1 MTNPTSNYSW
11 QMPTST
17 DLVTDLP
24 ADFEVFGQAVDTT
37 TKALNPSTTLG
48 DIEYRSATA
57 NTNTRLGIGTSGQI
71 LAVSGGVPAWVT
83 ASSGGMTL
91 LASGSLSGTITTLSS
106 ISGSYKDLRLV
117 IRDFLPTV
125 NNAALQFRFNTD
137 TTANRHYTLTAV
149 NVTMNAPN
157 NTKITANPTIDNT
170 VVSDGLT
177 IIDIFDYANTTT
189 QKTCWIFTMHP
200 GTSTTNGYMG
210 MRGGWYNQ
218 TSAITDIS
226 IFDDNTSNDTG
237 TYLLYGVN

>member
-1 MTNPTSNYSW
+1 MATTSNFGW
-11 QMPTST
+11 ETPDDT
-17 DLVTDLP
+17 DLVKDG
-24 ADFEVFGQAVDTT
+24 AA
-37 TKALNPSTTLG
+37 AIRTLG
-48 DIEYRSATA
+48 SAIDTSLVDLKGGTTGQSLTKNS
-57 NTNTRLGIGTSGQI
+57 NTDMDF
-71 LAVSGGVPAWVT
+71 AWAT
-83 ASSGGMTL
+83 PTSGGMTL

-106 ISGSYKDLRLV
+106 ISGGYKDLRLV

-125 NNAALQFRFNTD
+125 NNASLQFRFNTD
-137 TTANRHYTLTAV
+137 TTSNRHYTLTAV

-157 NTKITANPTIDNT
+157 NTKISANPTIDNT

-177 IIDIFDYANTTT
+177 VIDIFDYANTTT

-218 TSAITDIS
+218 TSAITAIS

-237 TYLLYGVN
+237 NYYLYGVN

>member
-1 MTNPTSNYSW
+1 MTNPTSNFGW

-24 ADFEVFGQAVDTT
+24 ADFEVFGQAVDTSLADLKGGT
-37 TKALNPSTTLG
+37 TGQSLTKNSNT
-48 DIEYRSATA
+48 DMDFVWAT
-57 NTNTRLGIGTSGQI
+57 
-71 LAVSGGVPAWVT
+71 PA
-83 ASSGGMTL
+83 SGGMTL

-106 ISGSYKDLRLV
+106 ISSGYKDLRLV

-157 NTKITANPTIDNT
+157 NTKISANPTIDNT

-177 IIDIFDYANTTT
+177 IIDIYDYANTTT

-218 TSAITDIS
+218 TSAISAIS

-237 TYLLYGVN
+237 NYYLYGVN